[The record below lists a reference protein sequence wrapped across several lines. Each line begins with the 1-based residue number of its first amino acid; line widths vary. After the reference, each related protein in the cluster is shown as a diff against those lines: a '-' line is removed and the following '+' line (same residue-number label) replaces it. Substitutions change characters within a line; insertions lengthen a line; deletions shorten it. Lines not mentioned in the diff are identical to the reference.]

1 MTKYKKTRRE
11 FIVGGAAATLVT
23 GAAACLPEVDGDWPG
38 EGPAVCTWTEPQIT
52 PGDPSQAGRVVEV
65 HDPQLA
71 IKGKPLADP
80 VRAATN
86 VQKLLLQL
94 TGKADVK
101 AAWGVLLAKMLPGE
115 VVGIK
120 VNALNAKVPTQPAV
134 IKALVD
140 SLKQGGL
147 TAEQIVVWDRRL
159 DELTKAGF
167 TDKTMGVKVEGT
179 LEAPRTKGSGRGY
192 ESGTACVGGYKTHLT
207 NILTRRIRHLI
218 NVAVMKRHSESG
230 FTGVLK
236 NHYGTID
243 NPGDFH
249 DKKNKALVV
258 VEKRFERIIPSI
270 NALSEVHGITRL
282 WMVDATIGVCK
293 GGTEDS
299 ADCIP
304 NRLLMGLDPVAVDAR
319 TGQIRDEQRGSLG
332 ADPEL
337 ISKDWLAVAERVGL
351 GKQKLTRE
359 LVK

>member
-1 MTKYKKTRRE
+1 MAPRLTRRD
-11 FIVGGAAATLVT
+11 FIVSGAAATIV
-23 GAAACLPEVDGDWPG
+23 GGSAACLPEVDGDWPG
-38 EGPAVCTWTEPQIT
+38 EGPAVCSWTEPRIT
-52 PGDPSQAGRVVEV
+52 LGDPAQAGRVAEV
-65 HDPQLA
+65 YDPDLA
-71 IKGKPLADP
+71 IKGKPLADEK
-80 VRAATN
+80 RAAEDIN
-86 VQKLLLQL
+86 KLLLQL
-94 TGKADVK
+94 TGKVDVK
-101 AAWGVLLAKMLPGE
+101 AAWGLLLAKMMPGE

-120 VNALNAKVPTQPAV
+120 VNTLNAKVPTQPAV
-134 IKALVD
+134 VKALVD
-140 SLKQGGL
+140 SLKTGGL
-147 TAEQIVVWDRRL
+147 AAEQILVWDRRL

-179 LEAPRTKGSGRGY
+179 LDAPLTKGGSRGY
-192 ESGTACVGGYKTHLT
+192 ESGTVCVGGWKTHLS

-230 FTGVLK
+230 FTGCMK

-258 VEKRFERIIPSI
+258 VEKRFERVIPSI
-270 NALSEVHGITRL
+270 NALSEVAGITRL

-304 NRLLMGLDPVAVDAR
+304 NRLLMGLDPVAIDVRA
-319 TGQIRDEQRGSLG
+319 GQIRDEQRGSLG
-332 ADPEL
+332 ADSET
-337 ISKDWLAVAERVGL
+337 ISKDWLAAAERMGL
-351 GKQKLTRE
+351 GKQKIIKE